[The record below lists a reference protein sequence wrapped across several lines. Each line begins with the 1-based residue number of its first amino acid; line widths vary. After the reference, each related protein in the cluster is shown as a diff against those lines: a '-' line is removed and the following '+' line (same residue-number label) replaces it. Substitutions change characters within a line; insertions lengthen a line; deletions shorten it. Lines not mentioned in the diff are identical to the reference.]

1 MNISA
6 GIRRIL
12 GNGHDVEAAISG
24 IRNRYDEDN
33 HEVGANILETANRYR
48 RYQQLALIDPYV
60 STSLLKLGLTIG
72 RGFETYVEDGG
83 AREAKE
89 LVDGWAAEVNLDM
102 AVASIGRLLARDG
115 TVVLYMPRKGDTITA
130 LQPLPMQYA
139 TLLPRGMKPKQA
151 TGQVLKGEVEL
162 AVLNES
168 GTPTTFSRD
177 EFALFRLN
185 HEGTLMADILGR
197 QALGIYGVSL
207 LEPIDRTIKHRLD
220 ILEGYTRAIR
230 RYGIGRLHIDYK
242 AVESLIEQGRYEEAK
257 GIMDKVKL
265 SMEQLEQNEDIVG
278 AGFEVKPITTG
289 QSIDIVGIKESLE
302 RDIAVGLLQ
311 DELTTGKASGSTFA
325 SSYVAQTDRILVLQS
340 IQRQIRRVLE
350 REVIGRQCELWGLEP
365 SVKLKFDELVKPKR
379 ELRDMLKL
387 YLNGVLTES
396 ELRES
401 VGLAPRSDAQ
411 ERQDTVVSAAGR

>member
-6 GIRRIL
+6 GIKRIL

-48 RYQQLALIDPYV
+48 RYQQLTLIDPYV
-60 STSLLKLGLTIG
+60 ATSLLKLGLTIG
-72 RGFETYVEDGG
+72 RGFETYVEEGDEQPKD
-83 AREAKE
+83 AIDE
-89 LVDGWAAEVNLDM
+89 WAAQVNLDM
-102 AVASIGRLLARDG
+102 AVAAIGRLLARDG
-115 TVVLYMPRKGDTITA
+115 TVVLYMPVRGDTITA
-130 LQPLPMQYA
+130 LQPLPMQYT
-139 TLLPRGMKPKQA
+139 TLLPRGVQPKAA
-151 TGQVLKGEVEL
+151 TGQILKGDVDT
-162 AVLNES
+162 AVLNETS
-168 GTPTTFSRD
+168 TPTTFSRD

-185 HEGTLMADILGR
+185 HEGSLMTDILGR
-197 QALGIYGVSL
+197 QTLGIYGTSL

-350 REVIGRQCELWGLEP
+350 REVIGKQLELWGMDTI
-365 SVKLKFDELVKPKR
+365 VKLQFDDLVQHEINIRDALELNLNAKISDR
-379 ELRDMLKL
+379 ELR
-387 YLNGVLTES
+387 GIA
-396 ELRES
+396 
-401 VGLAPRSDAQ
+401 GLPP
-411 ERQDTVVSAAGR
+411 EMKE